1 VLPAMLIQCPEC
13 HRRYE
18 FAIEALPDA
27 HKSQCVYCNCLIP
40 LPGPLSVKREV
51 KANTPELKP
60 SPEGEVAY
68 RRSTTL
74 TKSETRPAPPPAEL
88 VLPPPSPA
96 EEKLQIPGELGGISD
111 ADPAKPSDLQELRG
125 LLGVPLPPGRETQR
139 VEFIPPPK
147 LSTSEGPSLLEKAS
161 PKEDDAKSFLYD
173 EPPTEDAQS
182 LFERAIHEP
191 FSENTGLKEQGS
203 APLFE
208 DDGAIPEILAP
219 KSPPKPQPRS
229 TPQFELVAE
238 QEPPSKP
245 VVKPVPKAEAS
256 PEPKLETKTT
266 PKHKV
271 QPELQKPIPLKPE
284 MQPKPLLKQLPPLLA
299 APEQARVKEEATT
312 ASKIFE
318 KSAEEVDIPWGRLTL
333 VSTLASLG
341 LLLILW
347 TGGYLHMVDSP
358 LLSRLVGVQL
368 HQFEFVGNLRVEKFR
383 NNFSRQAIH
392 VMTGT
397 VRSNFS
403 DSSNISSIRL
413 KGIAFDDDQKIL
425 ESQVVYAGVVLS
437 HQELSEWSVSRIRE
451 QYKERYGRNEIN
463 RNLREGEELPFQVV
477 FFEAGELFSKASAQ
491 IISYQRDGRDV
502 FVRIAENESRN
513 SLYSD

>member
-1 VLPAMLIQCPEC
+1 MLIQCPEC

-18 FAIEALPDA
+18 FAIEALPDTRR
-27 HKSQCVYCNCLIP
+27 SQCVHCNCLIP
-40 LPGPLSVKREV
+40 LPGPHSAQREA
-51 KANTPELKP
+51 KANTPELRP
-60 SPEGEVAY
+60 SPEGEAAY

-74 TKSETRPAPPPAEL
+74 TKSETRLAPPQVEP
-88 VLPPPSPA
+88 VLPPSPPLLA
-96 EEKLQIPGELGGISD
+96 QEKLQIPDELDGIPDSEPTN
-111 ADPAKPSDLQELRG
+111 PADLQELRG
-125 LLGVPLPPGRETQR
+125 LLGVPLPPGRKTQGT
-139 VEFIPPPK
+139 EFIPPPK
-147 LSTSEGPSLLEKAS
+147 PSILEGSSLLERALE
-161 PKEDDAKSFLYD
+161 KEED
-173 EPPTEDAQS
+173 EDTGSLLHDSPPTEGAEEGQS
-182 LFERAIHEP
+182 IFEQAIHES
-191 FSENTGLKEQGS
+191 FSEKLEPKEQSG

-208 DDGAIPEILAP
+208 DDGVIPEIPVP
-219 KSPPKPQPRS
+219 KSPLKPKP
-229 TPQFELVAE
+229 TPQLEKATAPK
-238 QEPPSKP
+238 PPAKP
-245 VVKPVPKAEAS
+245 IPKMEAS
-256 PEPKLETKTT
+256 PEPKPEVKST
-266 PKHKV
+266 PEHEV
-271 QPELQKPIPLKPE
+271 QPELEPKKSIPSKLEVPSKPP
-284 MQPKPLLKQLPPLLA
+284 LKQLSAPGS
-299 APEQARVKEEATT
+299 APEQAKMKEEASTV
-312 ASKIFE
+312 SQVFE
-318 KSAEEVDIPWGRLTL
+318 KSTVEVGIPWGRLTL
-333 VSTLASLG
+333 LSTLASLG

-392 VMTGT
+392 AMTGT

-403 DSSNISSIRL
+403 DFSNISSIRL
-413 KGIAFDDDQKIL
+413 KGLAFDDDQKIL

-502 FVRIAENESRN
+502 FVRTAEN
-513 SLYSD
+513 

>member
-1 VLPAMLIQCPEC
+1 MLIQCPEC

-18 FAIEALPDA
+18 FAIEALPDT
-27 HKSQCVYCNCLIP
+27 HRSQCVHCNCLIP
-40 LPGPLSVKREV
+40 LPGPPSVERGT
-51 KANTPELKP
+51 KANTPELRP
-60 SPEGEVAY
+60 SPEGEAAY

-74 TKSETRPAPPPAEL
+74 TKSETRPAPPPVEP
-88 VLPPPSPA
+88 VLPPPPSPVQ
-96 EEKLQIPGELGGISD
+96 EKLQIPDELAGIPDSE
-111 ADPAKPSDLQELRG
+111 PANPADLQELRG
-125 LLGVPLPPGRETQR
+125 LLGVPLPPGRKTQGT
-139 VEFIPPPK
+139 EFVPPPK
-147 LSTSEGPSLLEKAS
+147 PTVLESPSLLEQAP
-161 PKEDDAKSFLYD
+161 PKEEGTDSLLHDS
-173 EPPTEDAQS
+173 PPTEETEEAQS
-182 LFERAIHEP
+182 LFERAIHESFP
-191 FSENTGLKEQGS
+191 EKSEPKEQS
-203 APLFE
+203 STPLFE
-208 DDGAIPEILAP
+208 DDGAVPEIPAP
-219 KSPPKPQPRS
+219 KLPPRTKPTTQPEI
-229 TPQFELVAE
+229 TAA
-238 QEPPSKP
+238 SKVP
-245 VVKPVPKAEAS
+245 AKPATTTVPKVEAS
-256 PEPKLETKTT
+256 PETKPAAKPAPKPE
-266 PKHKV
+266 V
-271 QPELQKPIPLKPE
+271 QPASKPKKPVPPKPE
-284 MQPKPLLKQLPPLLA
+284 IQSKPPLKQLPAPDP
-299 APEQARVKEEATT
+299 APEQAKIKEEAPTV
-312 ASKIFE
+312 SQVFE
-318 KSAEEVDIPWGRLTL
+318 KSTAEAGIPWGRLTL

-413 KGIAFDDDQKIL
+413 KGLAFDDDQKIL

-437 HQELSEWSVSRIRE
+437 HQELSEWSVSRIRD

-502 FVRIAENESRN
+502 FVRIAEN
-513 SLYSD
+513 

>member
-1 VLPAMLIQCPEC
+1 MLIQCPEC

-18 FAIEALPDA
+18 FAIEALPDT
-27 HKSQCVYCNCLIP
+27 HRSQCVHCNCLIP
-40 LPGPLSVKREV
+40 LPGPPSVKRET
-51 KANTPELKP
+51 KANTPELRP
-60 SPEGEVAY
+60 SPEGEAAY

-74 TKSETRPAPPPAEL
+74 TKSETRPAPPPVEP
-88 VLPPPSPA
+88 VLPPPPSPA
-96 EEKLQIPGELGGISD
+96 QETLQIPDELAGIPDSE
-111 ADPAKPSDLQELRG
+111 PANPADLQELRG
-125 LLGVPLPPGRETQR
+125 LLGVPLPPGRKTQGT
-139 VEFIPPPK
+139 EFVPPPK
-147 LSTSEGPSLLEKAS
+147 PTVLESPSLLEQAP
-161 PKEDDAKSFLYD
+161 PKEEGADSLLHDS
-173 EPPTEDAQS
+173 PPTKEIEEDQS
-182 LFERAIHEP
+182 LFERAIHESFP
-191 FSENTGLKEQGS
+191 EKSEPKEQS
-203 APLFE
+203 STPLFE
-208 DDGAIPEILAP
+208 DDGVVPEIPAP
-219 KSPPKPQPRS
+219 KVPAKPA
-229 TPQFELVAE
+229 TTT
-238 QEPPSKP
+238 
-245 VVKPVPKAEAS
+245 VPKAEVS
-256 PEPKLETKTT
+256 PETKSAAKPAPK
-266 PKHKV
+266 
-271 QPELQKPIPLKPE
+271 PELQPESKLKKPVPPKPE
-284 MQPKPLLKQLPPLLA
+284 MPSKPPLKQLPAPGP
-299 APEQARVKEEATT
+299 APEQAKIKEEAPTV
-312 ASKIFE
+312 SQVFE
-318 KSAEEVDIPWGRLTL
+318 KSTAEEGIPWGRLTL

-413 KGIAFDDDQKIL
+413 KGLAFDDDQKIL

-502 FVRIAENESRN
+502 FVKIAEN
-513 SLYSD
+513 

>member
-1 VLPAMLIQCPEC
+1 MLIQCPEC

-18 FAIEALPDA
+18 FAIEALPDT
-27 HKSQCVYCNCLIP
+27 HRSQCVHCNCLIP
-40 LPGPLSVKREV
+40 LPGPPSVKRET
-51 KANTPELKP
+51 KANTPELRP
-60 SPEGEVAY
+60 SPEGEAAY

-74 TKSETRPAPPPAEL
+74 TKSETRPAPPPVEP
-88 VLPPPSPA
+88 VLPSSPPPPA
-96 EEKLQIPGELGGISD
+96 QEKLQIPDELAGIPDSE
-111 ADPAKPSDLQELRG
+111 PANPADLQELRG
-125 LLGVPLPPGRETQR
+125 LLGVPLPPGRKTQGT
-139 VEFIPPPK
+139 EFIPPPK
-147 LSTSEGPSLLEKAS
+147 PSVSEGTSLLEQAPPK
-161 PKEDDAKSFLYD
+161 KEDTEALLHDS
-173 EPPTEDAQS
+173 PPTEETEEAQS
-182 LFERAIHEP
+182 LFGRAIHESFP
-191 FSENTGLKEQGS
+191 EKSEPNEQS
-203 APLFE
+203 STPLFE
-208 DDGAIPEILAP
+208 DDGAVPEIPAP
-219 KSPPKPQPRS
+219 KPPLRTKPTTQPE
-229 TPQFELVAE
+229 TTAV
-238 QEPPSKP
+238 SKP
-245 VVKPVPKAEAS
+245 PAKPAVEPVPKAEAS
-256 PEPKLETKTT
+256 PETKPEVKSAPKPEI
-266 PKHKV
+266 
-271 QPELQKPIPLKPE
+271 QPESKPKRPVPPKPE
-284 MQPKPLLKQLPPLLA
+284 ILSKPPLKQLPAPGP
-299 APEQARVKEEATT
+299 APEQAKVKEEAPTV
-312 ASKIFE
+312 SQVFE
-318 KSAEEVDIPWGRLTL
+318 KSTAEAGIPWGRLTL

-413 KGIAFDDDQKIL
+413 KGLAFDDDQKIL

-502 FVRIAENESRN
+502 FVRTAEN
-513 SLYSD
+513 

>member
-1 VLPAMLIQCPEC
+1 MLPAMLIQCPEC

-18 FAIEALPDA
+18 FAIEALPDT
-27 HKSQCVYCNCLIP
+27 HRSQCVHCNCLIP
-40 LPGPLSVKREV
+40 LPGPPSVKHET
-51 KANTPELKP
+51 KANTPELRP
-60 SPEGEVAY
+60 SPEGEAAY

-74 TKSETRPAPPPAEL
+74 TKSETRPAPPPVEP
-88 VLPPPSPA
+88 VPPPPPPSPVQ
-96 EEKLQIPGELGGISD
+96 ETLQIPDELAGIPDSE
-111 ADPAKPSDLQELRG
+111 PANPADLQELRG
-125 LLGVPLPPGRETQR
+125 LLGVPLPPGRKTQGT
-139 VEFIPPPK
+139 EFVPPPK
-147 LSTSEGPSLLEKAS
+147 PTVSESPSLLEQAPPK
-161 PKEDDAKSFLYD
+161 KEDTESLLHDS
-173 EPPTEDAQS
+173 PPTEETEEAQS
-182 LFERAIHEP
+182 LFERTIHESFP
-191 FSENTGLKEQGS
+191 EKSEPKEQS
-203 APLFE
+203 SIPLFE
-208 DDGAIPEILAP
+208 DDGAVPEIPAP
-219 KSPPKPQPRS
+219 KPPLSTKPTTQPETTAASKPAAKPAPKPEVQPES
-229 TPQFELVAE
+229 KPKKPVPPQPEI
-238 QEPPSKP
+238 PSKP
-245 VVKPVPKAEAS
+245 P
-256 PEPKLETKTT
+256 
-266 PKHKV
+266 
-271 QPELQKPIPLKPE
+271 
-284 MQPKPLLKQLPPLLA
+284 LKQLPAPGP
-299 APEQARVKEEATT
+299 APEQAKAKEEAPTV
-312 ASKIFE
+312 SQVFE
-318 KSAEEVDIPWGRLTL
+318 KSKAEAGIPWMRLTL

-413 KGIAFDDDQKIL
+413 KGLAFDDDQKIL

-477 FFEAGELFSKASAQ
+477 FFEAGELFSK
-491 IISYQRDGRDV
+491 
-502 FVRIAENESRN
+502 
-513 SLYSD
+513 

>member
-1 VLPAMLIQCPEC
+1 MRLARR
-13 HRRYE
+13 HRLWNLFCR
-18 FAIEALPDA
+18 
-27 HKSQCVYCNCLIP
+27 
-40 LPGPLSVKREV
+40 
-51 KANTPELKP
+51 
-60 SPEGEVAY
+60 
-68 RRSTTL
+68 
-74 TKSETRPAPPPAEL
+74 
-88 VLPPPSPA
+88 PSPA
-96 EEKLQIPGELGGISD
+96 QEKLQIPDELAGIPDSE
-111 ADPAKPSDLQELRG
+111 PANPADLQELRG
-125 LLGVPLPPGRETQR
+125 LLGVPLPPGRKTQGT
-139 VEFIPPPK
+139 EFVPPPK
-147 LSTSEGPSLLEKAS
+147 PTVSESPSLLEQAP
-161 PKEDDAKSFLYD
+161 PKEEGTDSLLHDS
-173 EPPTEDAQS
+173 PPTKETEEDQS
-182 LFERAIHEP
+182 LFERAIHESFP
-191 FSENTGLKEQGS
+191 EKSEPKEQS
-203 APLFE
+203 STPLFE
-208 DDGAIPEILAP
+208 DDGVVPEIPAP
-219 KSPPKPQPRS
+219 KAAKPA
-229 TPQFELVAE
+229 TTT
-238 QEPPSKP
+238 
-245 VVKPVPKAEAS
+245 VPKAEVS
-256 PEPKLETKTT
+256 PETKSAAKPAPKPE
-266 PKHKV
+266 V
-271 QPELQKPIPLKPE
+271 QPESKLKKPVPPKPE
-284 MQPKPLLKQLPPLLA
+284 MPSKPPLKQLPAPGP
-299 APEQARVKEEATT
+299 APEQAKIKEEAPTV
-312 ASKIFE
+312 SQVFE
-318 KSAEEVDIPWGRLTL
+318 KSTAEEGIPWGRLTL

-413 KGIAFDDDQKIL
+413 KGLAFDDDQKIL

-502 FVRIAENESRN
+502 FVRIAEN
-513 SLYSD
+513 

>member
-1 VLPAMLIQCPEC
+1 MLIQCPEC

-18 FAIEALPDA
+18 FAIEALPDT
-27 HKSQCVYCNCLIP
+27 HRSQCVHCNCLIP
-40 LPGPLSVKREV
+40 LPGPPSVERGT
-51 KANTPELKP
+51 KANTPELRP
-60 SPEGEVAY
+60 SPEGEAAY

-74 TKSETRPAPPPAEL
+74 TKSETRPAPPPVEP
-88 VLPPPSPA
+88 VLPPPPSPVQ
-96 EEKLQIPGELGGISD
+96 EKLQIPDELAGIPDSE
-111 ADPAKPSDLQELRG
+111 PANPADLQELRG
-125 LLGVPLPPGRETQR
+125 LLGVPLPPGRKTQGT
-139 VEFIPPPK
+139 EFVPPPK
-147 LSTSEGPSLLEKAS
+147 PTVLESPSLLEQA
-161 PKEDDAKSFLYD
+161 
-173 EPPTEDAQS
+173 PPTEEDTDSLLHDSPPTEETEEAQS
-182 LFERAIHEP
+182 LFERAIHESFP
-191 FSENTGLKEQGS
+191 EKSEPKEQS
-203 APLFE
+203 STPLFE
-208 DDGAIPEILAP
+208 DDGAVPEIPAP
-219 KSPPKPQPRS
+219 KPPPRTKPTTQPEI
-229 TPQFELVAE
+229 TAA
-238 QEPPSKP
+238 SKVP
-245 VVKPVPKAEAS
+245 AKPATTTVPKVEAS
-256 PEPKLETKTT
+256 PETKPAAKPAPKPE
-266 PKHKV
+266 V
-271 QPELQKPIPLKPE
+271 QPASKPKKPVPPKPE
-284 MQPKPLLKQLPPLLA
+284 IQSKPPLKQLPAPDP
-299 APEQARVKEEATT
+299 APEQAKIKEEAPTV
-312 ASKIFE
+312 SQVFE
-318 KSAEEVDIPWGRLTL
+318 KSTAEAGIPWGRLTL

-413 KGIAFDDDQKIL
+413 KGLAFDDDQKIL

-502 FVRIAENESRN
+502 FVRIAEN
-513 SLYSD
+513 

>member
-1 VLPAMLIQCPEC
+1 MLIQCPEC

-18 FAIEALPDA
+18 FAIEALPDT
-27 HKSQCVYCNCLIP
+27 HRSQCVHCNCLIP
-40 LPGPLSVKREV
+40 LPGPPSVKHET
-51 KANTPELKP
+51 KANTPELRP
-60 SPEGEVAY
+60 SPEGEAAY

-74 TKSETRPAPPPAEL
+74 TKSETRPAPPPVEP
-88 VLPPPSPA
+88 VLPPPPPA
-96 EEKLQIPGELGGISD
+96 QEKLQIPDELAGIPDSE
-111 ADPAKPSDLQELRG
+111 PANPADLQELRG
-125 LLGVPLPPGRETQR
+125 LLGVPLPPGRKTQGT
-139 VEFIPPPK
+139 EFVPPPK
-147 LSTSEGPSLLEKAS
+147 PTVSESPSLLEQAP
-161 PKEDDAKSFLYD
+161 PKEEGTDPLLHDS
-173 EPPTEDAQS
+173 PPTEETEEPQS
-182 LFERAIHEP
+182 LFERTIHESFP
-191 FSENTGLKEQGS
+191 EKSEPKEHS
-203 APLFE
+203 STPLFE
-208 DDGAIPEILAP
+208 EDGAVPEIPAA
-219 KSPPKPQPRS
+219 KPLLRTKPTTQPE
-229 TPQFELVAE
+229 TTAA
-238 QEPPSKP
+238 SKP
-245 VVKPVPKAEAS
+245 AAKPPATPVPKAEAIT
-256 PEPKLETKTT
+256 ETKPAAKPT
-266 PKHKV
+266 PKPEV
-271 QPELQKPIPLKPE
+271 QQESKPKKPVLTKSEIPSKP
-284 MQPKPLLKQLPPLLA
+284 PLKQLP
-299 APEQARVKEEATT
+299 APGPALERAKVKEEAPTISQVFEEST
-312 ASKIFE
+312 AE
-318 KSAEEVDIPWGRLTL
+318 AGIPWVRLTL
-333 VSTLASLG
+333 VSTLASLA

-413 KGIAFDDDQKIL
+413 KGLAFDDDQKIL

-502 FVRIAENESRN
+502 FVRIAEN
-513 SLYSD
+513 

>member
-1 VLPAMLIQCPEC
+1 MLIQCPEC

-18 FAIEALPDA
+18 FAIEALPDT
-27 HKSQCVYCNCLIP
+27 HRSQCVHCNCLIP
-40 LPGPLSVKREV
+40 LPGPPSVKRET
-51 KANTPELKP
+51 KANTPELRP
-60 SPEGEVAY
+60 SPEGEAAY

-74 TKSETRPAPPPAEL
+74 TKSETRPAPPPVEPVL
-88 VLPPPSPA
+88 PSSLPPPA
-96 EEKLQIPGELGGISD
+96 QEKLQIPDELAGIPDSE
-111 ADPAKPSDLQELRG
+111 PANPADLQELRG
-125 LLGVPLPPGRETQR
+125 LLGVPLPPGRKTQGA
-139 VEFIPPPK
+139 EFIPPPK
-147 LSTSEGPSLLEKAS
+147 PAVSESPSLLEQAPSK
-161 PKEDDAKSFLYD
+161 KEDTEALLHDS
-173 EPPTEDAQS
+173 PPTEETEEAQS
-182 LFERAIHEP
+182 LFERAIHESFP
-191 FSENTGLKEQGS
+191 EKSEPNEQS
-203 APLFE
+203 STPLFE
-208 DDGAIPEILAP
+208 DDGAVPEIPAP
-219 KSPPKPQPRS
+219 KPPPKIKTTTQPE
-229 TPQFELVAE
+229 TKAAPKLPA
-238 QEPPSKP
+238 KP
-245 VVKPVPKAEAS
+245 VAASVPKAEAN
-256 PEPKLETKTT
+256 PETKPEVKSASKPESK
-266 PKHKV
+266 PK
-271 QPELQKPIPLKPE
+271 KPIPPKPE
-284 MQPKPLLKQLPPLLA
+284 IPSKPPLKQLPAPGP
-299 APEQARVKEEATT
+299 APEQAKAKEEVPTV
-312 ASKIFE
+312 SQVFE
-318 KSAEEVDIPWGRLTL
+318 KSTAEAGIPWGRLTL

-403 DSSNISSIRL
+403 DFSNISSIRL
-413 KGIAFDDDQKIL
+413 KGLAFDDDQKIL

-502 FVRIAENESRN
+502 FVRIAEN
-513 SLYSD
+513 

>member
-1 VLPAMLIQCPEC
+1 MLIQCPEC

-18 FAIEALPDA
+18 FAIEALPDT
-27 HKSQCVYCNCLIP
+27 HRSQCVHCNCLIP
-40 LPGPLSVKREV
+40 LPGPPSVNRET
-51 KANTPELKP
+51 KANTPELRP
-60 SPEGEVAY
+60 SPEGEAAY

-74 TKSETRPAPPPAEL
+74 TKSETRPAPPPVEP
-88 VLPPPSPA
+88 VLPSSPPTLA
-96 EEKLQIPGELGGISD
+96 QEKLQIPDELAGISD
-111 ADPAKPSDLQELRG
+111 SEPANPADLQELRG
-125 LLGVPLPPGRETQR
+125 LLGVPLPPGRKTQGA
-139 VEFIPPPK
+139 EFIPPPK
-147 LSTSEGPSLLEKAS
+147 PAVSESPSLLEQAPPK
-161 PKEDDAKSFLYD
+161 KEDTEALLHDS
-173 EPPTEDAQS
+173 PPTEEAEEAQS
-182 LFERAIHEP
+182 LFERAIHESFP
-191 FSENTGLKEQGS
+191 EKSEPNEQS
-203 APLFE
+203 STPLFE
-208 DDGAIPEILAP
+208 DNGAVPEIPAP
-219 KSPPKPQPRS
+219 KPPPKIKPTTQPE
-229 TPQFELVAE
+229 TTAA
-238 QEPPSKP
+238 SKP
-245 VVKPVPKAEAS
+245 PTKPAVEPVPKAEAN
-256 PEPKLETKTT
+256 PETKPESK
-266 PKHKV
+266 PK
-271 QPELQKPIPLKPE
+271 KPIPPKPE
-284 MQPKPLLKQLPPLLA
+284 IPSKPPLKQLPAPGP
-299 APEQARVKEEATT
+299 APEQAKAKEEVPTV
-312 ASKIFE
+312 SQVFE
-318 KSAEEVDIPWGRLTL
+318 KSTAEAGIPWGRLTL

-403 DSSNISSIRL
+403 DFSNISSIRL
-413 KGIAFDDDQKIL
+413 KGLAFDDDQKIL

-502 FVRIAENESRN
+502 FVRIAEN
-513 SLYSD
+513 

>member
-1 VLPAMLIQCPEC
+1 MLIQCPEC

-18 FAIEALPDA
+18 FAIEALPDT
-27 HKSQCVYCNCLIP
+27 HRSQCVHCNCLIP
-40 LPGPLSVKREV
+40 LPGPPSVNRET
-51 KANTPELKP
+51 KANTPELRP
-60 SPEGEVAY
+60 SPEGEAAY

-74 TKSETRPAPPPAEL
+74 TKSETRPAPPPVEP
-88 VLPPPSPA
+88 VLPSSPPTLA
-96 EEKLQIPGELGGISD
+96 QEKLQIPDELAGISD
-111 ADPAKPSDLQELRG
+111 SEPANPADLQELRG
-125 LLGVPLPPGRETQR
+125 LLGVPLPPGRKTQGA
-139 VEFIPPPK
+139 EFIPPPK
-147 LSTSEGPSLLEKAS
+147 PAVSESPSLLEQA
-161 PKEDDAKSFLYD
+161 PPQKEDTEALLHDS
-173 EPPTEDAQS
+173 PPTEETEEAQS
-182 LFERAIHEP
+182 LFERAIHESFP
-191 FSENTGLKEQGS
+191 EKSEPNEQS
-203 APLFE
+203 STPLFE
-208 DDGAIPEILAP
+208 DNGAVPEIPAP
-219 KSPPKPQPRS
+219 KPPPKIKPTTQPE
-229 TPQFELVAE
+229 TTAA
-238 QEPPSKP
+238 SKP
-245 VVKPVPKAEAS
+245 PTKPAVEPVPKAEAN
-256 PEPKLETKTT
+256 PETKPESK
-266 PKHKV
+266 PK
-271 QPELQKPIPLKPE
+271 KPIPPKPE
-284 MQPKPLLKQLPPLLA
+284 IPSKPPLKQLPAPGP
-299 APEQARVKEEATT
+299 APEQAKAKEEVPTV
-312 ASKIFE
+312 SQVFE
-318 KSAEEVDIPWGRLTL
+318 KSTAEAGIPWGRLTL

-403 DSSNISSIRL
+403 DFSNISSIRL
-413 KGIAFDDDQKIL
+413 KGLAFDDDQKIL

-502 FVRIAENESRN
+502 FVRIAEN
-513 SLYSD
+513 

>member
-1 VLPAMLIQCPEC
+1 MLIQCPEC

-18 FAIEALPDA
+18 FAIEALPDT
-27 HKSQCVYCNCLIP
+27 HKSQCVHCNCLIP
-40 LPGPLSVKREV
+40 LPGPPSVNRET
-51 KANTPELKP
+51 KANTPELRP
-60 SPEGEVAY
+60 SPEGESAY

-74 TKSETRPAPPPAEL
+74 TKSETRPAPPTVES
-88 VLPPPSPA
+88 VLPSSSPPPA
-96 EEKLQIPGELGGISD
+96 QEKLQIPDELAGISD
-111 ADPAKPSDLQELRG
+111 SEPANPADLQELRG
-125 LLGVPLPPGRETQR
+125 LLGVPLPPGRKTQGA
-139 VEFIPPPK
+139 EFIPPPK
-147 LSTSEGPSLLEKAS
+147 PAVSESPSLLEQAPPK
-161 PKEDDAKSFLYD
+161 KEDTEALLHDS
-173 EPPTEDAQS
+173 PPTEETEEAQS
-182 LFERAIHEP
+182 LFERAIHESFP
-191 FSENTGLKEQGS
+191 EKSEPNEQS
-203 APLFE
+203 STPLFE
-208 DDGAIPEILAP
+208 DNGAVPEIPAP
-219 KSPPKPQPRS
+219 KPPPKIKPTTQPE
-229 TPQFELVAE
+229 TTAA
-238 QEPPSKP
+238 SKP
-245 VVKPVPKAEAS
+245 LAKPAVEPVPKAEAN
-256 PEPKLETKTT
+256 PETKPEVKSASKPESK
-266 PKHKV
+266 PK
-271 QPELQKPIPLKPE
+271 KPIPPKPE
-284 MQPKPLLKQLPPLLA
+284 IPFKPPLKQLPVPGPP
-299 APEQARVKEEATT
+299 PEQAKAKEEVPTV
-312 ASKIFE
+312 SQVFE
-318 KSAEEVDIPWGRLTL
+318 KSTAEAGIPWGRLTL

-403 DSSNISSIRL
+403 DFSNISSIRL
-413 KGIAFDDDQKIL
+413 KGLAFDDDQKIL

-502 FVRIAENESRN
+502 FVRIAEN
-513 SLYSD
+513 

>member
-1 VLPAMLIQCPEC
+1 MLIQCPEC

-18 FAIEALPDA
+18 FAIEALPDT
-27 HKSQCVYCNCLIP
+27 HRSQCVHCNCLIP
-40 LPGPLSVKREV
+40 LPGPPSVERGTKP
-51 KANTPELKP
+51 NTPELRP
-60 SPEGEVAY
+60 SPEGEAAY

-74 TKSETRPAPPPAEL
+74 TKSETRPAPPPVEP
-88 VLPPPSPA
+88 VLPPPPSPA
-96 EEKLQIPGELGGISD
+96 QEKLQIPDELAGIPDSEPTN
-111 ADPAKPSDLQELRG
+111 PADLQELRG
-125 LLGVPLPPGRETQR
+125 LLGVPLPPGRKTQGT
-139 VEFIPPPK
+139 EFVPPPK
-147 LSTSEGPSLLEKAS
+147 PTVLESPSLLEQAP
-161 PKEDDAKSFLYD
+161 PKEEGTDSLLHDS
-173 EPPTEDAQS
+173 PPTEETEEAQS
-182 LFERAIHEP
+182 LFERAIHESFP
-191 FSENTGLKEQGS
+191 EKSEPKEQS
-203 APLFE
+203 STPLFE
-208 DDGAIPEILAP
+208 DDGAVPEIPAP
-219 KSPPKPQPRS
+219 KPPPRTKPTTQPEI
-229 TPQFELVAE
+229 TAA
-238 QEPPSKP
+238 SKVP
-245 VVKPVPKAEAS
+245 AKPATTTVPKVEAS
-256 PEPKLETKTT
+256 PETKPAAKPAPKPE
-266 PKHKV
+266 V
-271 QPELQKPIPLKPE
+271 QPASKPKKQVPPKPE
-284 MQPKPLLKQLPPLLA
+284 IQSKPPLKQLP
-299 APEQARVKEEATT
+299 APDPALEQAKIKEEAPTV
-312 ASKIFE
+312 SQVFE
-318 KSAEEVDIPWGRLTL
+318 KSTAEAGIPWGRLTL

-413 KGIAFDDDQKIL
+413 KGLAFDDDQKIL

-502 FVRIAENESRN
+502 FVRIAEN
-513 SLYSD
+513 

>member
-1 VLPAMLIQCPEC
+1 MLIQCPEC

-18 FAIEALPDA
+18 FAIEALPDT
-27 HKSQCVYCNCLIP
+27 HRSQCVHCNCLIP
-40 LPGPLSVKREV
+40 LPGPPSVKHET
-51 KANTPELKP
+51 KANTPELRP
-60 SPEGEVAY
+60 SPEGEAAY

-74 TKSETRPAPPPAEL
+74 TKSETRPAPPPVEP
-88 VLPPPSPA
+88 VLPPPPSPA
-96 EEKLQIPGELGGISD
+96 QEKLQIPDELAGIPDSE
-111 ADPAKPSDLQELRG
+111 PANPADLQELRG
-125 LLGVPLPPGRETQR
+125 LLGVPLPPGRKTQGT
-139 VEFIPPPK
+139 EFVPPPK
-147 LSTSEGPSLLEKAS
+147 PTVSEGPSLLEQAP
-161 PKEDDAKSFLYD
+161 PKEEGTDPLLHDS
-173 EPPTEDAQS
+173 PPTEETEDPQS
-182 LFERAIHEP
+182 LFEKTIHESFP
-191 FSENTGLKEQGS
+191 EKSESKEQS
-203 APLFE
+203 STPLFE
-208 DDGAIPEILAP
+208 EDGAVPEIPAAKPLLRTKPTTQPETTAASKPAAKPAP
-219 KSPPKPQPRS
+219 KPDVQPESKPKKPVPPKP
-229 TPQFELVAE
+229 EI
-238 QEPPSKP
+238 PSKP
-245 VVKPVPKAEAS
+245 P
-256 PEPKLETKTT
+256 
-266 PKHKV
+266 
-271 QPELQKPIPLKPE
+271 
-284 MQPKPLLKQLPPLLA
+284 LKQLPAPGP
-299 APEQARVKEEATT
+299 APEQSKAKEEAPTV
-312 ASKIFE
+312 SQVFE
-318 KSAEEVDIPWGRLTL
+318 KSAAEAGIPWMRLTL

-413 KGIAFDDDQKIL
+413 KGLAFDDDQKIL

-502 FVRIAENESRN
+502 FVRITEN
-513 SLYSD
+513 

>member
-1 VLPAMLIQCPEC
+1 MLIQCPEC

-18 FAIEALPDA
+18 FAIEALPDT
-27 HKSQCVYCNCLIP
+27 HRSQCVHCNCLIP
-40 LPGPLSVKREV
+40 LPGPPSAKHEA
-51 KANTPELKP
+51 KANTPELRP
-60 SPEGEVAY
+60 SPEGEAAY

-74 TKSETRPAPPPAEL
+74 TKSETRPAPPQVEP
-88 VLPPPSPA
+88 VLPPSPPLLA
-96 EEKLQIPGELGGISD
+96 QEKLQIPDELDGIPDSEPTN
-111 ADPAKPSDLQELRG
+111 PADLQELRG
-125 LLGVPLPPGRETQR
+125 LLGVPLPPGRKTQGT
-139 VEFIPPPK
+139 EFIPPPK
-147 LSTSEGPSLLEKAS
+147 PSILEGSSLLERALE
-161 PKEDDAKSFLYD
+161 KEED
-173 EPPTEDAQS
+173 EDTGSLLHDSPPTEGAEEAQS
-182 LFERAIHEP
+182 IFEQAIHES
-191 FSENTGLKEQGS
+191 FSEKLEPKEQSG

-208 DDGAIPEILAP
+208 DDGAIPEIPVP
-219 KSPPKPQPRS
+219 KSPLKPKP
-229 TPQFELVAE
+229 TPQLEKATAPK
-238 QEPPSKP
+238 PPAKP
-245 VVKPVPKAEAS
+245 IPKMEAS
-256 PEPKLETKTT
+256 PEPKPEVKST
-266 PKHKV
+266 PEHEV
-271 QPELQKPIPLKPE
+271 QPELEPKKSIPSKLEVPSKPP
-284 MQPKPLLKQLPPLLA
+284 LKQLSAPGS
-299 APEQARVKEEATT
+299 APEQAKMKEEASTV
-312 ASKIFE
+312 SQVFE
-318 KSAEEVDIPWGRLTL
+318 KSTVEVGIPWGRLTL
-333 VSTLASLG
+333 LSTLASLG

-392 VMTGT
+392 AMTGT

-403 DSSNISSIRL
+403 DFSNISSIRL
-413 KGIAFDDDQKIL
+413 KGLAFDDDQKIL

-502 FVRIAENESRN
+502 FVRTAEN
-513 SLYSD
+513 

>member
-1 VLPAMLIQCPEC
+1 MLIQCPEC

-18 FAIEALPDA
+18 FAIEALPDT
-27 HKSQCVYCNCLIP
+27 HRSQCVHCNCLIP
-40 LPGPLSVKREV
+40 LPGPPSVNRET
-51 KANTPELKP
+51 KANTPELRP
-60 SPEGEVAY
+60 SPEGEAAY

-74 TKSETRPAPPPAEL
+74 TKSETRPAPPPVEP
-88 VLPPPSPA
+88 VLPSSPPTLA
-96 EEKLQIPGELGGISD
+96 QEKLQIPDELAGISD
-111 ADPAKPSDLQELRG
+111 SEPANPADLQELRG
-125 LLGVPLPPGRETQR
+125 LLGVPLPPGRKTQGA
-139 VEFIPPPK
+139 EFIPPPK
-147 LSTSEGPSLLEKAS
+147 PAVSESPSLLEQAPPK
-161 PKEDDAKSFLYD
+161 KEDTEALLHDS
-173 EPPTEDAQS
+173 PPTEEAEEAQS
-182 LFERAIHEP
+182 LFERAIHESFP
-191 FSENTGLKEQGS
+191 EKSEPNEQS
-203 APLFE
+203 STPLFE
-208 DDGAIPEILAP
+208 DNGAVPEIPAP
-219 KSPPKPQPRS
+219 KPPPKIKPTTQPE
-229 TPQFELVAE
+229 TTAA
-238 QEPPSKP
+238 SKP
-245 VVKPVPKAEAS
+245 PTKPAVEPVPKAEAN
-256 PEPKLETKTT
+256 PETK
-266 PKHKV
+266 PAVKSASK
-271 QPELQKPIPLKPE
+271 PESKPTRPIPPKPE
-284 MQPKPLLKQLPPLLA
+284 IPSKPPLKQLPAPGP
-299 APEQARVKEEATT
+299 APEQAKAKEEVPTV
-312 ASKIFE
+312 SQVFE
-318 KSAEEVDIPWGRLTL
+318 KSTAEAGIPWGRLTL

-403 DSSNISSIRL
+403 DFSNISSIRL
-413 KGIAFDDDQKIL
+413 KGLAFDDDQKIL

-502 FVRIAENESRN
+502 FVRIAEN
-513 SLYSD
+513 

>member
-1 VLPAMLIQCPEC
+1 MLIQCPEC

-18 FAIEALPDA
+18 FAIEALPDT
-27 HKSQCVYCNCLIP
+27 HRSQCVHCNCLIP
-40 LPGPLSVKREV
+40 LPGPPSVNRET
-51 KANTPELKP
+51 KANTPELRP
-60 SPEGEVAY
+60 SPEGEAAY

-74 TKSETRPAPPPAEL
+74 TKSETRPAPPPVEP
-88 VLPPPSPA
+88 VLPSSPPTPA
-96 EEKLQIPGELGGISD
+96 QEKLQIPDELAGISD
-111 ADPAKPSDLQELRG
+111 SEPANPADLQELRG
-125 LLGVPLPPGRETQR
+125 LLGVPLPPGRKTQGA
-139 VEFIPPPK
+139 EFIPPPK
-147 LSTSEGPSLLEKAS
+147 PAVSESPSLLEQAPPK
-161 PKEDDAKSFLYD
+161 KEDTEALLHDS
-173 EPPTEDAQS
+173 PPTEEAEEAQS
-182 LFERAIHEP
+182 LFERAIHESFP
-191 FSENTGLKEQGS
+191 EKSEPNEQS
-203 APLFE
+203 STPLFE
-208 DDGAIPEILAP
+208 DNGAVPEIPAP
-219 KSPPKPQPRS
+219 KPPPKIKPTTQPE
-229 TPQFELVAE
+229 TTAA
-238 QEPPSKP
+238 SKP
-245 VVKPVPKAEAS
+245 PTKPAVEPVPKAEAN
-256 PEPKLETKTT
+256 PETKPESK
-266 PKHKV
+266 PK
-271 QPELQKPIPLKPE
+271 KPIPPKPE
-284 MQPKPLLKQLPPLLA
+284 IPSKPPLKQLPAPGP
-299 APEQARVKEEATT
+299 APEQAKAKEEVPTV
-312 ASKIFE
+312 SQVFE
-318 KSAEEVDIPWGRLTL
+318 KSTAEAGIPWGRLTL

-403 DSSNISSIRL
+403 DFSNISSIRL
-413 KGIAFDDDQKIL
+413 KGLAFDDDQKIL

-502 FVRIAENESRN
+502 FVRIAEN
-513 SLYSD
+513 

>member
-1 VLPAMLIQCPEC
+1 MLIQCPEC

-18 FAIEALPDA
+18 FAIEALPDT
-27 HKSQCVYCNCLIP
+27 HRSQCVHCNCLIP
-40 LPGPLSVKREV
+40 LPGPPSVNRET
-51 KANTPELKP
+51 KANTPELRP
-60 SPEGEVAY
+60 SPEGEAAY

-74 TKSETRPAPPPAEL
+74 TKSETRPAPPPVEP
-88 VLPPPSPA
+88 VLPSSPPTLA
-96 EEKLQIPGELGGISD
+96 QEKLQIPDELAGIPDSE
-111 ADPAKPSDLQELRG
+111 PANPADLQELRG
-125 LLGVPLPPGRETQR
+125 LLGVPLPPGRKTQGA
-139 VEFIPPPK
+139 EFIPPPK
-147 LSTSEGPSLLEKAS
+147 PAVSESPSLLEQAPPK
-161 PKEDDAKSFLYD
+161 KEDTEALLHDS
-173 EPPTEDAQS
+173 PPTEETEEAQS
-182 LFERAIHEP
+182 LFERAIHESFP
-191 FSENTGLKEQGS
+191 EKSEPNEQS
-203 APLFE
+203 STPLFE
-208 DDGAIPEILAP
+208 DNGAVPEIPAP
-219 KSPPKPQPRS
+219 KPPPKIKPTTQPE
-229 TPQFELVAE
+229 TTAA
-238 QEPPSKP
+238 SKP
-245 VVKPVPKAEAS
+245 PTKPAVEPVPKAEAN
-256 PEPKLETKTT
+256 PETKPESK
-266 PKHKV
+266 PK
-271 QPELQKPIPLKPE
+271 KPIPPKPE
-284 MQPKPLLKQLPPLLA
+284 IPSKPPLKQLPAPGP
-299 APEQARVKEEATT
+299 APEQAKAKEEVPTV
-312 ASKIFE
+312 SQVFE
-318 KSAEEVDIPWGRLTL
+318 KSTAEAGIPWGRLTL

-403 DSSNISSIRL
+403 DFSNISSIRL
-413 KGIAFDDDQKIL
+413 KGLAFDDDQKIL

-502 FVRIAENESRN
+502 FVRIAEN
-513 SLYSD
+513 

>member
-1 VLPAMLIQCPEC
+1 MLIQCPEC

-18 FAIEALPDA
+18 FAIEALPDT
-27 HKSQCVYCNCLIP
+27 HRSQCVHCNCLIP
-40 LPGPLSVKREV
+40 LPGPPSVKREP
-51 KANTPELKP
+51 KANTPELRP
-60 SPEGEVAY
+60 SPEGEAAY

-74 TKSETRPAPPPAEL
+74 TKSETRPAPPPVEP
-88 VLPPPSPA
+88 VPSPLSPSPVQ
-96 EEKLQIPGELGGISD
+96 ETLQIPDELAGIPDSE
-111 ADPAKPSDLQELRG
+111 PANPADLQELRG
-125 LLGVPLPPGRETQR
+125 LLGVPLPPGRKTQGT
-139 VEFIPPPK
+139 EFVPPPK
-147 LSTSEGPSLLEKAS
+147 PTVAESPSLLEQAP
-161 PKEDDAKSFLYD
+161 PKEEGTDSLLHDSPPAK
-173 EPPTEDAQS
+173 ETEEDQS
-182 LFERAIHEP
+182 LFERAIHESFP
-191 FSENTGLKEQGS
+191 EKSEPKEQS
-203 APLFE
+203 STPLFE
-208 DDGAIPEILAP
+208 DDGVVPEIPAP
-219 KSPPKPQPRS
+219 KPPLRTKPTTQS
-229 TPQFELVAE
+229 EATAA
-238 QEPPSKP
+238 SKVP
-245 VVKPVPKAEAS
+245 AKPATTTVPKAEVS
-256 PEPKLETKTT
+256 PETKSAAKPAPKPE
-266 PKHKV
+266 V
-271 QPELQKPIPLKPE
+271 QPESKPKKPVPPKPE
-284 MQPKPLLKQLPPLLA
+284 MPSKPPLKQLPAPGP
-299 APEQARVKEEATT
+299 APEQAKIKEEAPTV
-312 ASKIFE
+312 SQVFE
-318 KSAEEVDIPWGRLTL
+318 KSTAEEGIPWGRLTL

-413 KGIAFDDDQKIL
+413 KGLAFDDDQKIL

-502 FVRIAENESRN
+502 FVRIAEN
-513 SLYSD
+513 

>member
-1 VLPAMLIQCPEC
+1 MLIQCPEC

-18 FAIEALPDA
+18 FAIEALPDT
-27 HKSQCVYCNCLIP
+27 HRSQCVHCNCLIP
-40 LPGPLSVKREV
+40 LPGPPSVKHET
-51 KANTPELKP
+51 KANTPEWRP
-60 SPEGEVAY
+60 SPEGEAAY
-68 RRSTTL
+68 RRPPPL
-74 TKSETRPAPPPAEL
+74 TKSETRPAPPPVEP
-88 VLPPPSPA
+88 VPPPPPPSPVQ
-96 EEKLQIPGELGGISD
+96 ETLQIPDELAGIPDSE
-111 ADPAKPSDLQELRG
+111 PANPADLQELRG
-125 LLGVPLPPGRETQR
+125 LLGVPLPPGRKTQGA
-139 VEFIPPPK
+139 EFIPPPK
-147 LSTSEGPSLLEKAS
+147 PAVSESPSLLEQAPPK
-161 PKEDDAKSFLYD
+161 KEDTEALLHDS
-173 EPPTEDAQS
+173 PPTEETEEAQS
-182 LFERAIHEP
+182 LFERAIHESFP
-191 FSENTGLKEQGS
+191 EKSEPNEQS
-203 APLFE
+203 STPLFE
-208 DDGAIPEILAP
+208 DNGAVPEIPAP
-219 KSPPKPQPRS
+219 KPPPKIKPTTQPE
-229 TPQFELVAE
+229 TTAA
-238 QEPPSKP
+238 SKP
-245 VVKPVPKAEAS
+245 PAKPAVEPVPKAEAN
-256 PEPKLETKTT
+256 PETKPAVKSASKPESK
-266 PKHKV
+266 PK
-271 QPELQKPIPLKPE
+271 KPIPPKPE
-284 MQPKPLLKQLPPLLA
+284 IPSKPPLKQLPAPGP
-299 APEQARVKEEATT
+299 APEQAKAKEEVPTV
-312 ASKIFE
+312 SQVFE
-318 KSAEEVDIPWGRLTL
+318 KSTAEAGIPWGRLTL

-403 DSSNISSIRL
+403 DFSNISSIRL
-413 KGIAFDDDQKIL
+413 KGLAFDDDQKIL

-502 FVRIAENESRN
+502 FVRIAEN
-513 SLYSD
+513 

>member
-1 VLPAMLIQCPEC
+1 MLIQCPEC

-18 FAIEALPDA
+18 FAIEALPDT
-27 HKSQCVYCNCLIP
+27 HRSQCVHCNCLIP
-40 LPGPLSVKREV
+40 LPGPPAVKHET
-51 KANTPELKP
+51 KANAPELRP

-74 TKSETRPAPPPAEL
+74 TKSETRPAPPPVEP
-88 VLPPPSPA
+88 VLPPSSPPPA
-96 EEKLQIPGELGGISD
+96 QEKLQIPDELAGITDSEPTN
-111 ADPAKPSDLQELRG
+111 PADLQELRG
-125 LLGVPLPPGRETQR
+125 LLGVPLPPSRKTQGT
-139 VEFIPPPK
+139 EFIPPPK
-147 LSTSEGPSLLEKAS
+147 PSISEGASLLEQAPPK
-161 PKEDDAKSFLYD
+161 KEDTESLLHDS
-173 EPPTEDAQS
+173 PPTKETEEAQS
-182 LFERAIHEP
+182 LFERAIHESFP
-191 FSENTGLKEQGS
+191 EKSEPKEQSS

-208 DDGAIPEILAP
+208 DDGAVLEIPVP
-219 KSPPKPQPRS
+219 KLPPKPKPTTQPE
-229 TPQFELVAE
+229 TTAAPKPPAKPVAATVPKPTTQPE
-238 QEPPSKP
+238 TKPEIKSSPEPEVQPESKPKKTIPPKPEIPSKP
-245 VVKPVPKAEAS
+245 P
-256 PEPKLETKTT
+256 
-266 PKHKV
+266 
-271 QPELQKPIPLKPE
+271 
-284 MQPKPLLKQLPPLLA
+284 LKQLPAPGP
-299 APEQARVKEEATT
+299 APEQAKVKEEVPTV
-312 ASKIFE
+312 SQVFE
-318 KSAEEVDIPWGRLTL
+318 KSTAEAGIPWGRLTL

-403 DSSNISSIRL
+403 DFSNISSIRL
-413 KGIAFDDDQKIL
+413 KGLAFDDDQKIL

-491 IISYQRDGRDV
+491 IISYQRDGRDI
-502 FVRIAENESRN
+502 FVRIAEN
-513 SLYSD
+513 

>member
-1 VLPAMLIQCPEC
+1 MLIQCPEC

-18 FAIEALPDA
+18 FAIEALPDT
-27 HKSQCVYCNCLIP
+27 HRSQCVHCNCLIP
-40 LPGPLSVKREV
+40 LPGPPSFKHET
-51 KANTPELKP
+51 KANTPELRP
-60 SPEGEVAY
+60 SPEGEAAY

-74 TKSETRPAPPPAEL
+74 TKSETRPAPPPVEP
-88 VLPPPSPA
+88 VPPPPPSPVQ
-96 EEKLQIPGELGGISD
+96 EKLQIPDELAGIPDSE
-111 ADPAKPSDLQELRG
+111 PANPADLQELRG
-125 LLGVPLPPGRETQR
+125 LLGVPLPPGRKTQGT
-139 VEFIPPPK
+139 EFVPPPK
-147 LSTSEGPSLLEKAS
+147 PTVSESPSLLEQE
-161 PKEDDAKSFLYD
+161 PRKEEGTDPLLHDS
-173 EPPTEDAQS
+173 PPTEETEEAQS
-182 LFERAIHEP
+182 LFERTIHES
-191 FSENTGLKEQGS
+191 FTEKSEPKEQS
-203 APLFE
+203 STPLFE
-208 DDGAIPEILAP
+208 DDGAVPEIPAP
-219 KSPPKPQPRS
+219 KMPLKTKPTTQPETTAASKSPAKPAVTTVPR
-229 TPQFELVAE
+229 
-238 QEPPSKP
+238 
-245 VVKPVPKAEAS
+245 AEAS
-256 PEPKLETKTT
+256 PETKPAAKPAPKPE
-266 PKHKV
+266 V
-271 QPELQKPIPLKPE
+271 QPESKPKKPVSPKPE
-284 MQPKPLLKQLPPLLA
+284 IPSKPPLKQLPAPGP
-299 APEQARVKEEATT
+299 APEQAKVKEEAPTV
-312 ASKIFE
+312 SQVFE
-318 KSAEEVDIPWGRLTL
+318 KSTAEAGIPWMRLTL

-413 KGIAFDDDQKIL
+413 KGLAFDDDQKIL

-502 FVRIAENESRN
+502 FVRIAEN
-513 SLYSD
+513 

>member
-1 VLPAMLIQCPEC
+1 M
-13 HRRYE
+13 H
-18 FAIEALPDA
+18 D
-27 HKSQCVYCNCLIP
+27 S
-40 LPGPLSVKREV
+40 
-51 KANTPELKP
+51 
-60 SPEGEVAY
+60 
-68 RRSTTL
+68 
-74 TKSETRPAPPPAEL
+74 
-88 VLPPPSPA
+88 
-96 EEKLQIPGELGGISD
+96 
-111 ADPAKPSDLQELRG
+111 
-125 LLGVPLPPGRETQR
+125 
-139 VEFIPPPK
+139 
-147 LSTSEGPSLLEKAS
+147 
-161 PKEDDAKSFLYD
+161 
-173 EPPTEDAQS
+173 PPTEETEEAQS
-182 LFERAIHEP
+182 LFERTIHESFP
-191 FSENTGLKEQGS
+191 EKSEPKEQS
-203 APLFE
+203 STPLFE
-208 DDGAIPEILAP
+208 EDGVVPEIP
-219 KSPPKPQPRS
+219 TPKPPLRTKPTTQPE
-229 TPQFELVAE
+229 TTAA
-238 QEPPSKP
+238 SKP
-245 VVKPVPKAEAS
+245 AAKPPVTPVPKVEAS
-256 PEPKLETKTT
+256 PETKPAAKPAPKPE
-266 PKHKV
+266 V
-271 QPELQKPIPLKPE
+271 QPESKPKKPVPPKPE
-284 MQPKPLLKQLPPLLA
+284 IPSKPPLKQLPAPGP
-299 APEQARVKEEATT
+299 APEQAKAKEEAPTV
-312 ASKIFE
+312 SQVFE
-318 KSAEEVDIPWGRLTL
+318 KSTAEAGIPWMRLTL

-413 KGIAFDDDQKIL
+413 KGLAFDDDQKIL

-502 FVRIAENESRN
+502 FVRISEN
-513 SLYSD
+513 

>member
-1 VLPAMLIQCPEC
+1 MLIQCPEC

-18 FAIEALPDA
+18 FAIEALPDT
-27 HKSQCVYCNCLIP
+27 HRSQCVHCNCLIP
-40 LPGPLSVKREV
+40 LPGPPSANCET
-51 KANTPELKP
+51 KANTPELRP
-60 SPEGEVAY
+60 SPEGEAAY

-74 TKSETRPAPPPAEL
+74 TKSETRPAPPPVEL
-88 VLPPPSPA
+88 VLPSSPPTPA
-96 EEKLQIPGELGGISD
+96 QEKLQIPDELAGIPDSE
-111 ADPAKPSDLQELRG
+111 PANPADLQELRG
-125 LLGVPLPPGRETQR
+125 LLGVPLPPGRKTQGT
-139 VEFIPPPK
+139 EFIPPPK
-147 LSTSEGPSLLEKAS
+147 PSVSESTALLEQAPPK
-161 PKEDDAKSFLYD
+161 KEDTEALLHDS
-173 EPPTEDAQS
+173 PPTEETEEAQS
-182 LFERAIHEP
+182 LFERAIHESFP
-191 FSENTGLKEQGS
+191 EKSEPNEQIS
-203 APLFE
+203 TPLFE
-208 DDGAIPEILAP
+208 DDGAVPEITAP
-219 KSPPKPQPRS
+219 KPPLKIKPTTQPE
-229 TPQFELVAE
+229 TTAA
-238 QEPPSKP
+238 SKP
-245 VVKPVPKAEAS
+245 PAKPAFEPVPKAEAN
-256 PEPKLETKTT
+256 PETKPAVKSASKPESK
-266 PKHKV
+266 PK
-271 QPELQKPIPLKPE
+271 KPIPPKPE
-284 MQPKPLLKQLPPLLA
+284 IPSKPPLKQLPAPGP
-299 APEQARVKEEATT
+299 APEQATAKEEVPTV
-312 ASKIFE
+312 SQVFE
-318 KSAEEVDIPWGRLTL
+318 KSTAEAGIPWGRLTL

-403 DSSNISSIRL
+403 DFSNISSIRL
-413 KGIAFDDDQKIL
+413 KGLAFDDDQKIL

-502 FVRIAENESRN
+502 FVRIAEN
-513 SLYSD
+513 

>member
-1 VLPAMLIQCPEC
+1 MLIQCPEC

-18 FAIEALPDA
+18 FAIEALPDT
-27 HKSQCVYCNCLIP
+27 HRSQCVHCNCLIP
-40 LPGPLSVKREV
+40 LPGPPSVNRET
-51 KANTPELKP
+51 KANTPELRP
-60 SPEGEVAY
+60 SPEGEAAY

-74 TKSETRPAPPPAEL
+74 TKSETRPAPPPVEP
-88 VLPPPSPA
+88 VLPSSPPTLA
-96 EEKLQIPGELGGISD
+96 QEKLQIPDELAGISD
-111 ADPAKPSDLQELRG
+111 SEPANPADLQELRG
-125 LLGVPLPPGRETQR
+125 LLGVPLPPGRKTQGA
-139 VEFIPPPK
+139 EFIPPPK
-147 LSTSEGPSLLEKAS
+147 PAVSESPSLLEQAPPK
-161 PKEDDAKSFLYD
+161 KEDTEALLHDS
-173 EPPTEDAQS
+173 PPTEEAEEAQS
-182 LFERAIHEP
+182 LFERAIHESFP
-191 FSENTGLKEQGS
+191 EKSEPNEQS
-203 APLFE
+203 STPLFE
-208 DDGAIPEILAP
+208 DNGAVPEIPAP
-219 KSPPKPQPRS
+219 KPPPKIKPTTQPE
-229 TPQFELVAE
+229 TTAA
-238 QEPPSKP
+238 SKP
-245 VVKPVPKAEAS
+245 PTKPAVEPVPKAEAN
-256 PEPKLETKTT
+256 PETK
-266 PKHKV
+266 PAVKSASK
-271 QPELQKPIPLKPE
+271 PESKPTRPIPPKPE
-284 MQPKPLLKQLPPLLA
+284 IPSKPPLKQLPAPGP
-299 APEQARVKEEATT
+299 APEQAKAREEVPTV
-312 ASKIFE
+312 SQVFE
-318 KSAEEVDIPWGRLTL
+318 KSTAEAGIPWGRLTL

-403 DSSNISSIRL
+403 DFSNISSIRL
-413 KGIAFDDDQKIL
+413 KGLAFDDDQKIL

-502 FVRIAENESRN
+502 FVRIAEN
-513 SLYSD
+513 

>member
-1 VLPAMLIQCPEC
+1 MLIQCPEC

-18 FAIEALPDA
+18 FAIEALPDT
-27 HKSQCVYCNCLIP
+27 HRSQCVHCNCLIP
-40 LPGPLSVKREV
+40 LPGPPSVKHET
-51 KANTPELKP
+51 KANTPELRP
-60 SPEGEVAY
+60 SPEGEAAY
-68 RRSTTL
+68 RHSTTL
-74 TKSETRPAPPPAEL
+74 TKSETRPAPPPVEP
-88 VLPPPSPA
+88 VLPPPPSPA
-96 EEKLQIPGELGGISD
+96 QEKLQIPDELAGIPDSE
-111 ADPAKPSDLQELRG
+111 PANPADLQELRG
-125 LLGVPLPPGRETQR
+125 LLGVPLPPGRKTQGT
-139 VEFIPPPK
+139 EFVPPPK
-147 LSTSEGPSLLEKAS
+147 PTVSESPSLLEQAP
-161 PKEDDAKSFLYD
+161 PKEEGTNSLLHDS
-173 EPPTEDAQS
+173 PPTKETEEDQS
-182 LFERAIHEP
+182 LFERAIHESFP
-191 FSENTGLKEQGS
+191 EKSEPKEQS
-203 APLFE
+203 STPLFE
-208 DDGAIPEILAP
+208 DDGVVPEIPAP
-219 KSPPKPQPRS
+219 KPPLRTKPTTQS
-229 TPQFELVAE
+229 EATAA
-238 QEPPSKP
+238 SKVP
-245 VVKPVPKAEAS
+245 AKPATTTVPKAEVS
-256 PEPKLETKTT
+256 PETKSAAKPAPKPE
-266 PKHKV
+266 V
-271 QPELQKPIPLKPE
+271 QPESKLKKPVPPKPE
-284 MQPKPLLKQLPPLLA
+284 MPSKPPLKQLPAPGP
-299 APEQARVKEEATT
+299 APEQAKIKEEAPTV
-312 ASKIFE
+312 SQVFE
-318 KSAEEVDIPWGRLTL
+318 KSTAEEGIPWGRLTL

-341 LLLILW
+341 LLLVLW

-413 KGIAFDDDQKIL
+413 KGLAFDDDQKIL

-502 FVRIAENESRN
+502 FVRIAEN
-513 SLYSD
+513 

>member
-1 VLPAMLIQCPEC
+1 MLIQCPEC

-18 FAIEALPDA
+18 FAIEALPDT
-27 HKSQCVYCNCLIP
+27 HRSQCVHCNCLIP
-40 LPGPLSVKREV
+40 LPGPPSVNRET
-51 KANTPELKP
+51 KANTPELRP
-60 SPEGEVAY
+60 SPEGEAAY

-74 TKSETRPAPPPAEL
+74 TKSETRPAPPPVEP
-88 VLPPPSPA
+88 VLPSSPPPPA
-96 EEKLQIPGELGGISD
+96 QEKLQIPDELAGIPDSE
-111 ADPAKPSDLQELRG
+111 PANPADLQELRG
-125 LLGVPLPPGRETQR
+125 LLGVPLPPGRKTQGT
-139 VEFIPPPK
+139 EFIPPPK
-147 LSTSEGPSLLEKAS
+147 PSVSEGTSLLEQAPPK
-161 PKEDDAKSFLYD
+161 KEDTEALLHDS
-173 EPPTEDAQS
+173 PPTEETEEAQS
-182 LFERAIHEP
+182 LFGRAIHESFP
-191 FSENTGLKEQGS
+191 EKSEPNEQS
-203 APLFE
+203 STPLFE
-208 DDGAIPEILAP
+208 DDGAVPEIPAP
-219 KSPPKPQPRS
+219 KPPPKPTTQPE
-229 TPQFELVAE
+229 TKAAPKLPA
-238 QEPPSKP
+238 KP
-245 VVKPVPKAEAS
+245 VAASVPKAEAN
-256 PEPKLETKTT
+256 PETKPEVKSASKPESK
-266 PKHKV
+266 PK
-271 QPELQKPIPLKPE
+271 KPIPPKPE
-284 MQPKPLLKQLPPLLA
+284 IPSKPPLKQLPAPGP
-299 APEQARVKEEATT
+299 APEQAKAKEEVPTV
-312 ASKIFE
+312 SQVFE
-318 KSAEEVDIPWGRLTL
+318 KSTAEAGIPWGRLTL

-397 VRSNFS
+397 VRSNFP

-413 KGIAFDDDQKIL
+413 KGLAFDDDQKIL

-502 FVRIAENESRN
+502 FVRTAEN
-513 SLYSD
+513 

>member
-1 VLPAMLIQCPEC
+1 MLIQCPEC

-18 FAIEALPDA
+18 FAIEALPDT
-27 HKSQCVYCNCLIP
+27 HRSQCVHCNCLIP
-40 LPGPLSVKREV
+40 LPGPPSVERGT
-51 KANTPELKP
+51 KANTPELRP
-60 SPEGEVAY
+60 SPEGEAAY

-74 TKSETRPAPPPAEL
+74 TKSETRPAPPPVEP
-88 VLPPPSPA
+88 VLPPPPSPVQ
-96 EEKLQIPGELGGISD
+96 EKLQIPNELAGIPDSEPTN
-111 ADPAKPSDLQELRG
+111 PADLQELRG
-125 LLGVPLPPGRETQR
+125 LLGVPLPPGRKTQGT
-139 VEFIPPPK
+139 EFVPPPK
-147 LSTSEGPSLLEKAS
+147 PTVLESPSLLEQA
-161 PKEDDAKSFLYD
+161 PLKEEGTDSLLHDS
-173 EPPTEDAQS
+173 PPTEETEEAQS
-182 LFERAIHEP
+182 LFERAIHESFP
-191 FSENTGLKEQGS
+191 EKSEPKEQS
-203 APLFE
+203 STPLFE
-208 DDGAIPEILAP
+208 DDGAVPEIPAP
-219 KSPPKPQPRS
+219 KPPPRTKPTTQPEI
-229 TPQFELVAE
+229 TAA
-238 QEPPSKP
+238 SKVP
-245 VVKPVPKAEAS
+245 AKPATTTVPKVEAS
-256 PEPKLETKTT
+256 PETKPAAKPAPKPE
-266 PKHKV
+266 V
-271 QPELQKPIPLKPE
+271 QPASKPKKPVPPKPE
-284 MQPKPLLKQLPPLLA
+284 IQSKPPLKQLPAPDP
-299 APEQARVKEEATT
+299 APEQAKIKEEAPTV
-312 ASKIFE
+312 SQVFE
-318 KSAEEVDIPWGRLTL
+318 KSTAEAGIPWGRLTL

-358 LLSRLVGVQL
+358 MLSRLVGVQL

-413 KGIAFDDDQKIL
+413 KGLAFDDDQKIL

-502 FVRIAENESRN
+502 FVRIAEN
-513 SLYSD
+513 

>member
-1 VLPAMLIQCPEC
+1 MLIQCPEC

-18 FAIEALPDA
+18 FAIEALPDT
-27 HKSQCVYCNCLIP
+27 HRSQCVHCNCLIP
-40 LPGPLSVKREV
+40 LPGPPSVNRET
-51 KANTPELKP
+51 KANTPELRP
-60 SPEGEVAY
+60 SPEGEAAY

-74 TKSETRPAPPPAEL
+74 TKSETRPAPPPVEP
-88 VLPPPSPA
+88 VLPSSPPPPA
-96 EEKLQIPGELGGISD
+96 QEKLQIPDELAGIPDSE
-111 ADPAKPSDLQELRG
+111 PANPADLQELRG
-125 LLGVPLPPGRETQR
+125 LLGVPLPPGRKTQGA
-139 VEFIPPPK
+139 EFIPPPK
-147 LSTSEGPSLLEKAS
+147 PAVSESPSLLEQAPPK
-161 PKEDDAKSFLYD
+161 KEDTEALLHDS
-173 EPPTEDAQS
+173 PPTEETEEAQS
-182 LFERAIHEP
+182 LFERAIHESFP
-191 FSENTGLKEQGS
+191 EKSEPNEQS
-203 APLFE
+203 STPLFE
-208 DDGAIPEILAP
+208 DNGAVPEIPAP
-219 KSPPKPQPRS
+219 KPPPKIKPTTQPE
-229 TPQFELVAE
+229 TTAA
-238 QEPPSKP
+238 SKP
-245 VVKPVPKAEAS
+245 PTKPAVEPVPKAEAN
-256 PEPKLETKTT
+256 PETKPESK
-266 PKHKV
+266 PK
-271 QPELQKPIPLKPE
+271 KPIPPKPE
-284 MQPKPLLKQLPPLLA
+284 IPSKPPLKQLPAPGP
-299 APEQARVKEEATT
+299 APEQAKAKEEVPTV
-312 ASKIFE
+312 SQVFE
-318 KSAEEVDIPWGRLTL
+318 KSTAEAGIPWGRLTL

-403 DSSNISSIRL
+403 DFSNISSIRL
-413 KGIAFDDDQKIL
+413 KGLAFDDDQKIL

-502 FVRIAENESRN
+502 FVRIAEN
-513 SLYSD
+513 

>member
-1 VLPAMLIQCPEC
+1 MLIQCPEC

-18 FAIEALPDA
+18 FAIEALPDT
-27 HKSQCVYCNCLIP
+27 HRSQCVHCNCLIP
-40 LPGPLSVKREV
+40 LPGPPSVKRET
-51 KANTPELKP
+51 KANTPELRP
-60 SPEGEVAY
+60 SPEGEAAY

-74 TKSETRPAPPPAEL
+74 TKSETRPAPPPVEP

-96 EEKLQIPGELGGISD
+96 QEKLQIPDELAGIPDSE
-111 ADPAKPSDLQELRG
+111 PANPADLQELRG
-125 LLGVPLPPGRETQR
+125 LLGVPLPPGRKTQGT
-139 VEFIPPPK
+139 EFVPPPK
-147 LSTSEGPSLLEKAS
+147 PTVSESPSLLEQAP
-161 PKEDDAKSFLYD
+161 PKEEGTDSLLHDS
-173 EPPTEDAQS
+173 PPTKETEEDQS
-182 LFERAIHEP
+182 LFERAIHESFP
-191 FSENTGLKEQGS
+191 EKSEPKEQS
-203 APLFE
+203 STPLFE
-208 DDGAIPEILAP
+208 DDGVVPEIPAP
-219 KSPPKPQPRS
+219 KPPLRTKPTTQS
-229 TPQFELVAE
+229 EATAA
-238 QEPPSKP
+238 SKVP
-245 VVKPVPKAEAS
+245 AKPATTTVPKAEVS
-256 PEPKLETKTT
+256 PETKSAAKPAPKPE
-266 PKHKV
+266 V
-271 QPELQKPIPLKPE
+271 QPESKLKKPVPPKPE
-284 MQPKPLLKQLPPLLA
+284 MPSKPPLKQLPAPGP
-299 APEQARVKEEATT
+299 APEQAKIKEEAPTV
-312 ASKIFE
+312 SQVFE
-318 KSAEEVDIPWGRLTL
+318 KSTAEEGIPWGRLTL

-413 KGIAFDDDQKIL
+413 KGLAFDDDQKIL

-502 FVRIAENESRN
+502 FVRIAEN
-513 SLYSD
+513 

>member
-1 VLPAMLIQCPEC
+1 MLIQCPEC

-18 FAIEALPDA
+18 FAIEALPDT
-27 HKSQCVYCNCLIP
+27 HRSQCVHCNCLIP
-40 LPGPLSVKREV
+40 LPGPPSIKRET
-51 KANTPELKP
+51 KANTPELRP
-60 SPEGEVAY
+60 SPEGEAAY

-74 TKSETRPAPPPAEL
+74 TKSETRPAPPLPPPVEP
-88 VLPPPSPA
+88 VQPPPPPSPA
-96 EEKLQIPGELGGISD
+96 QETLQIPDELAGIPDSE
-111 ADPAKPSDLQELRG
+111 PANPADLQELRG
-125 LLGVPLPPGRETQR
+125 LLGVPLPPGRKTQGT
-139 VEFIPPPK
+139 EFVPPPK
-147 LSTSEGPSLLEKAS
+147 PTVAESPSLLEQAP
-161 PKEDDAKSFLYD
+161 PKEEGTDSLLHDSPPAK
-173 EPPTEDAQS
+173 ETEEDQS
-182 LFERAIHEP
+182 LFERAIHESFP
-191 FSENTGLKEQGS
+191 EKSEPKEQS
-203 APLFE
+203 STPLFE
-208 DDGAIPEILAP
+208 DDGVVPEIPAP
-219 KSPPKPQPRS
+219 KVPAKPA
-229 TPQFELVAE
+229 TTT
-238 QEPPSKP
+238 
-245 VVKPVPKAEAS
+245 VPKAEVS
-256 PEPKLETKTT
+256 PETKSAAKPAPKPE
-266 PKHKV
+266 V
-271 QPELQKPIPLKPE
+271 QPESKLKKPVPPKPE
-284 MQPKPLLKQLPPLLA
+284 MPSKPPLKQLPAPGP
-299 APEQARVKEEATT
+299 APEQAKIKEEAPTV
-312 ASKIFE
+312 SQVFE
-318 KSAEEVDIPWGRLTL
+318 KSTAEEGIPWGRLTL

-413 KGIAFDDDQKIL
+413 KGLAFDDDQKIL

-502 FVRIAENESRN
+502 FVRITEN
-513 SLYSD
+513 

>member
-1 VLPAMLIQCPEC
+1 MLIQCPEC

-18 FAIEALPDA
+18 FAIEALPDT
-27 HKSQCVYCNCLIP
+27 HRSQCVHCNCLIP
-40 LPGPLSVKREV
+40 LPGPPSVNRET
-51 KANTPELKP
+51 KANTPELRP
-60 SPEGEVAY
+60 SPEGEAAY

-74 TKSETRPAPPPAEL
+74 TKSETRPAPPPVES
-88 VLPPPSPA
+88 VLPSAPPPPA
-96 EEKLQIPGELGGISD
+96 QEKLQIPDELAGISD
-111 ADPAKPSDLQELRG
+111 SEPANPADLQELRG
-125 LLGVPLPPGRETQR
+125 LLGVPLPPGRKTQGT
-139 VEFIPPPK
+139 EFIPPPK
-147 LSTSEGPSLLEKAS
+147 PAVSESPSLLEQAP
-161 PKEDDAKSFLYD
+161 PKREDTESLLHDS
-173 EPPTEDAQS
+173 PPTEETEEAQS
-182 LFERAIHEP
+182 LFERAIHESFP
-191 FSENTGLKEQGS
+191 EKSEPNEQIS
-203 APLFE
+203 TPLFE
-208 DDGAIPEILAP
+208 DDGAVPEIPAP
-219 KSPPKPQPRS
+219 KPPPKIKPTTQPE
-229 TPQFELVAE
+229 TTAA
-238 QEPPSKP
+238 SKP
-245 VVKPVPKAEAS
+245 PAKPAVEPVPKAEAN
-256 PEPKLETKTT
+256 PETKPEVKSASKPESK
-266 PKHKV
+266 PK
-271 QPELQKPIPLKPE
+271 KPIPPKPE
-284 MQPKPLLKQLPPLLA
+284 IPSKPPLKQLPAPGP
-299 APEQARVKEEATT
+299 APEQATAKEEVPTV
-312 ASKIFE
+312 SQVFE
-318 KSAEEVDIPWGRLTL
+318 KSTAEAGIPWGRLTL

-403 DSSNISSIRL
+403 DFSNISSIRL
-413 KGIAFDDDQKIL
+413 KGLAFDDDQKIL

-437 HQELSEWSVSRIRE
+437 HQELIQWSVSRIRE

-502 FVRIAENESRN
+502 FVRISEN
-513 SLYSD
+513 

>member
-1 VLPAMLIQCPEC
+1 MLIQCPEC

-18 FAIEALPDA
+18 FAIEALPDT
-27 HKSQCVYCNCLIP
+27 HRSQCVHCNCLIP
-40 LPGPLSVKREV
+40 LPGPPSVERGTKP
-51 KANTPELKP
+51 NTPELRP
-60 SPEGEVAY
+60 SPEGEAAY

-74 TKSETRPAPPPAEL
+74 TKSETRPAPPPVEP
-88 VLPPPSPA
+88 VLPPPPSPA
-96 EEKLQIPGELGGISD
+96 QEKLQIPDELAGIPDSEPTN
-111 ADPAKPSDLQELRG
+111 PADLQELRG
-125 LLGVPLPPGRETQR
+125 LLGVPLPPGRKTQGT
-139 VEFIPPPK
+139 EFVPPPK
-147 LSTSEGPSLLEKAS
+147 PTVLESPSLLEQAP
-161 PKEDDAKSFLYD
+161 PKEEGTDSLLHDS
-173 EPPTEDAQS
+173 PPTEETEEAQS
-182 LFERAIHEP
+182 LFERAIHESFP
-191 FSENTGLKEQGS
+191 EKSEPKEQS
-203 APLFE
+203 STPLFE
-208 DDGAIPEILAP
+208 DDGAVPEIPAP
-219 KSPPKPQPRS
+219 KPPPRTKPTTQPEI
-229 TPQFELVAE
+229 TAA
-238 QEPPSKP
+238 SKVP
-245 VVKPVPKAEAS
+245 AKPATTTVPKVEAS
-256 PEPKLETKTT
+256 PETKPAAKPAPKPE
-266 PKHKV
+266 V
-271 QPELQKPIPLKPE
+271 QPASKPKKQVPPKPE
-284 MQPKPLLKQLPPLLA
+284 IQSKPPLKQLPAPDP
-299 APEQARVKEEATT
+299 APEQAKIKEEAPTV
-312 ASKIFE
+312 SQVFE
-318 KSAEEVDIPWGRLTL
+318 KSTAEAGIPWGRLTL

-413 KGIAFDDDQKIL
+413 KGLAFDDDQKIL

-437 HQELSEWSVSRIRE
+437 HQELSEWSVSRIRD

-502 FVRIAENESRN
+502 FVRIAEN
-513 SLYSD
+513 